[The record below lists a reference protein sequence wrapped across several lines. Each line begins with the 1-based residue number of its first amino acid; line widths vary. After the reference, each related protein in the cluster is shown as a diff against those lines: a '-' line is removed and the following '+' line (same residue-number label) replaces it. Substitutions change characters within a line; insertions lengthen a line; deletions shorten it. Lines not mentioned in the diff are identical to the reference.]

1 MDGTILYVDDDES
14 NLTVLHAA
22 CSPEFTVLTAPSAEA
37 AMEILRREEVAV
49 LLVDQRMPGMSGVE
63 FFEATREDFPDTVR
77 LLITAYS
84 DLTDAVN
91 AINRGQVRGYI
102 RKPWEPEELKATL
115 RGAIEIHDTRH
126 KVHELEQRL
135 LDVERVYALGVAA
148 AGVAHELRTPLQTL
162 TTSLELAGLR
172 IAHLVAAL
180 ELELPSRG
188 EQVAAGRSAAD
199 QIGAARHAV
208 GQMAEIT
215 SGLELSNRRRED
227 ETSADLKD
235 VVKLSLRAVR
245 AEVAK
250 RAQIQIEIEPGP
262 PVNGSPN
269 KLGQVV
275 MNLLIN
281 ALQALPER
289 PRGENLVM
297 VRLRRAGECMRVE
310 IEDNGTGIQKDVI
323 DRIFDPFF
331 TTKRRG
337 GTGLGLAISKQI
349 VDELHG
355 RIGVESEPGRWT
367 RFTVDIPFA
376 KAAPAGPTSA

>member
-1 MDGTILYVDDDES
+1 MGGIILYVDDDES
-14 NLTVLHAA
+14 NLTVLQAA
-22 CSPEFTVLTAPSAEA
+22 CAHEFTVLTASSAEA
-37 AMEILRREEVAV
+37 AMEVLRQQEIAV

-102 RKPWEPEELKATL
+102 RKPWEPDELKATL
-115 RGAIEIHDTRH
+115 RGAIEIHETRH
-126 KVHELEQRL
+126 RVHELEQRL

-148 AGVAHELRTPLQTL
+148 ASLAHELRTPLQTL
-162 TTSLELAGLR
+162 MTSLDLADLR
-172 IAHLVAAL
+172 IANLVAAL
-180 ELELPSRG
+180 EPELPQRS
-188 EQVAAGRSAAD
+188 EQVAAGRNAAD
-199 QIGAARHAV
+199 QIAAARHAV

-215 SGLELSNRRRED
+215 SGLELSHRQRED
-227 ETSADLKD
+227 ETSADLRD

-245 AEVAK
+245 AELAK

-262 PVNGSPN
+262 PVDGSPN

-297 VRLRRAGECMRVE
+297 VRLRRASGCMRIE
-310 IEDNGTGIQKDVI
+310 IEDNGTGIQRDVI

-337 GTGLGLAISKQI
+337 GTGLGLAISKRI
-349 VDELHG
+349 VEELHG

-367 RFTVDIPFA
+367 RFTVDLPFA
-376 KAAPAGPTSA
+376 GSASTSSPSS

>member
-14 NLTVLHAA
+14 NLTVLQAA
-22 CSPEFTVLTAPSAEA
+22 CSPEFTVLTATSAEA

-49 LLVDQRMPGMSGVE
+49 LLVDQRMPDMSGVE

-115 RGAIEIHDTRH
+115 RGAIEIHETRH

-162 TTSLELAGLR
+162 TTSLDLAGLR

-180 ELELPSRG
+180 ELERPPRG
-188 EQVAAGRSAAD
+188 EQVAAGRGAAD
-199 QIGAARHAV
+199 QIRVAVTAV

-215 SGLELSNRRRED
+215 SGIELSHRRRDD
-227 ETSADLKD
+227 ETSAELKD

-245 AEVAK
+245 AELSK
-250 RAQIQIEIEPGP
+250 RAQIQVEIEPGP

-367 RFTVDIPFA
+367 RFTIDIPFA
-376 KAAPAGPTSA
+376 EPVPAVPASA

>member
-1 MDGTILYVDDDES
+1 
-14 NLTVLHAA
+14 
-22 CSPEFTVLTAPSAEA
+22 
-37 AMEILRREEVAV
+37 MEILRQQEIAV

-115 RGAIEIHDTRH
+115 RGAIEIHETRH

-162 TTSLELAGLR
+162 TTSLDLADLR

-180 ELELPSRG
+180 EAEFPQRS
-188 EQVAAGRSAAD
+188 EQAAAGRSAAE

-227 ETSADLKD
+227 ERSADLKD

-245 AEVAK
+245 AEVSK
-250 RAQIQIEIEPGP
+250 RSQIQIEIEPGP

-281 ALQALPER
+281 ALQALPDR

-297 VRLRRAGECMRVE
+297 VRLRRAGEYMRIE
-310 IEDNGTGIQKDVI
+310 IEDNGTGIQRDVI

-367 RFTVDIPFA
+367 RFTVDLPFA
-376 KAAPAGPTSA
+376 VTAPAGPIPG

>member
-14 NLTVLHAA
+14 NLTVLEAA
-22 CSPEFTVLTAPSAEA
+22 CTPEFRVLTASSAEA
-37 AMEILRREEVAV
+37 AMEVLRREEVAV
-49 LLVDQRMPGMSGVE
+49 LLVDQRMPGMTGVE

-115 RGAIEIHDTRH
+115 RGAVEIHETRH

-162 TTSLELAGLR
+162 MTSLELAGLR
-172 IAHLVAAL
+172 IANLVAAL
-180 ELELPSRG
+180 EHETPQRG
-188 EQVAAGRSAAD
+188 EQVAAGRSAAA
-199 QIGAARHAV
+199 QIDEARHAV

-215 SGLELSNRRRED
+215 SGLELSHRRRDD
-227 ETSADLKD
+227 ETSADLRD

-245 AEVAK
+245 AELSK
-250 RAQIQIEIEPGP
+250 RAQIQVEIEPGP

-281 ALQALPER
+281 ALQALPDR

-297 VRLRRAGECMRVE
+297 VRLRRAGDGMRVE
-310 IEDNGTGIQKDVI
+310 IEDNGTGIPKDVI

-349 VDELHG
+349 VDELRG
-355 RIGVESEPGRWT
+355 RIWVESEPGRWT
-367 RFTVDIPFA
+367 RFTIELPL
-376 KAAPAGPTSA
+376 APSAPQDPPSR

>member
-1 MDGTILYVDDDES
+1 MDGTILYVDDDEA
-14 NLTVLHAA
+14 NLTVLQAA
-22 CSPEFTVLTAPSAEA
+22 CTPEFEVLTAPSAEA
-37 AMEILRREEVAV
+37 AMEILRQREIAV

-63 FFEATREDFPDTVR
+63 FFAATREDFPDTVR

-115 RGAIEIHDTRH
+115 RGAIEIHETRH

-162 TTSLELAGLR
+162 MTSLDLASLK
-172 IAHLVAAL
+172 ITHLVAAL
-180 ELELPSRG
+180 DLETPQRS
-188 EQVAAGRSAAD
+188 EQIAAGRGAAE

-215 SGLELSNRRRED
+215 SGLELSNRRRDD
-227 ETSADLKD
+227 ETSADLRD

-245 AEVAK
+245 AELSK
-250 RAQIQIEIEPGP
+250 RAQIQVEIEPGP
-262 PVNGSPN
+262 PVQGSPN

-297 VRLRRAGECMRVE
+297 VRLRRAGTCMRIE
-310 IEDNGTGIQKDVI
+310 IEDNGTGIHRDVI

-349 VDELHG
+349 VDELGG
-355 RIGVESEPGRWT
+355 RIEVESEPGRWT
-367 RFTVDIPFA
+367 RFTIDLPFLPA
-376 KAAPAGPTSA
+376 TPAAPATA

>member
-14 NLTVLHAA
+14 NLTVLEAA
-22 CSPEFTVLTAPSAEA
+22 CAPEFTVLTASSAEA
-37 AMEILRREEVAV
+37 AMEILRRQEVAV

-115 RGAIEIHDTRH
+115 RGAIEIHETRH

-172 IAHLVAAL
+172 IANLVAAL
-180 ELELPSRG
+180 ERETPQKE

-199 QIGAARHAV
+199 RIGAARHAV
-208 GQMAEIT
+208 AQMAEIT
-215 SGLELSNRRRED
+215 SGIELSNRRRED
-227 ETSADLKD
+227 ETSSDLKD
-235 VVKLSLRAVR
+235 VLKLSLRAVR

-250 RAQIQIEIEPGP
+250 RAQIQVEIEPGP
-262 PVNGSPN
+262 PVEGSPN

-281 ALQALPER
+281 ALQALPDR

-297 VRLRRAGECMRVE
+297 VRLRRSGGCMRIE

-349 VDELHG
+349 VEELHG

-367 RFTVDIPFA
+367 RFTVELPFA
-376 KAAPAGPTSA
+376 GSAPASPRSS